1 VEFLKKLGA
10 LCLIRNLQGIVVFV
24 SSKTWQLYPF

>member
-24 SSKTWQLYPF
+24 SSKT